1 MAKKKIDDVSERQDD
16 IGADILTL
24 INKQFKDSPGLVA
37 TYLSDDN
44 ISDVTGWIGTTST
57 ELDLAISNRKN
68 GGWPVGRIIEI
79 YGGSASG
86 KSLLAA
92 SAMKDTQR
100 QGGIG
105 IYFDTES
112 AISREFFTAIGVDV
126 NKLLIVNLEC
136 LEDIFESIEN
146 IIERVRK
153 DNRDK
158 IVTIVLDS
166 IMGATTKQ
174 ELESDY
180 DKDGWNTS
188 KAIILSKAM
197 RKLTAMIARQKVCL
211 ILINQIR
218 DKLGVTFGPSTTTS
232 GGKAVGFHSS
242 VRVELE
248 NPKKIM
254 GQINGI
260 ETAIGTRV
268 TASIK
273 KNRVG
278 PPFRTA
284 TFDIYFDRGIDD
296 VASLTNVL
304 KRMGLI
310 KVFGSWST
318 FEYVKDDELVT
329 KKFQGEGLA
338 KMMRDDPVLL
348 ADIKDII
355 AEKFIMK
362 YNSTQDVE
370 TVLEELENYED

>member
-1 MAKKKIDDVSERQDD
+1 M
-16 IGADILTL
+16 
-24 INKQFKDSPGLVA
+24 
-37 TYLSDDN
+37 
-44 ISDVTGWIGTTST
+44 
-57 ELDLAISNRKN
+57 
-68 GGWPVGRIIEI
+68 
-79 YGGSASG
+79 
-86 KSLLAA
+86 
-92 SAMKDTQR
+92 
-100 QGGIG
+100 
-105 IYFDTES
+105 
-112 AISREFFTAIGVDV
+112 
-126 NKLLIVNLEC
+126 EC

-310 KVFGSWST
+310 KVSGSWST